1 MNGGSSG
8 IAGKKAHMGVIQ
20 HTSSS
25 LPSQGKY
32 AEKVLLVEQAI
43 ASSFQHPDLVVEVF
57 HEVTVLT
64 LHEII
69 VDLFPPVFQGV
80 QEIIEALHFTELDPF
95 DPVANLLLCIRFG
108 K

>member
-43 ASSFQHPDLVVEVF
+43 ASSFQHPELVVEAF
-57 HEVTVLT
+57 HEAAVLA
-64 LHEII
+64 LYKII
-69 VDLFPPVFQGV
+69 SDLFPPVFQGV
-80 QEIIEALHFTELDPF
+80 QEIIEALHYY
-95 DPVANLLLCIRFG
+95 
-108 K
+108 